1 MYVSEMEARNIEVFP
16 RSYDRMVNASPEN
29 FEDLQKIDINNFLD
43 DPTEGDLDLLRLNVQ
58 QFDRQIKTDK

>member
-43 DPTEGDLDLLRLNVQ
+43 DPTEGDLDLLRLNIQ

>member
-1 MYVSEMEARNIEVFP
+1 
-16 RSYDRMVNASPEN
+16 MVNASPGN